1 MDGTA
6 PTIDINPINPKDPI
20 TGTTEPGSEVTVKFP
35 DGTTVTTVA
44 DSKGDWTVPNPGN
57 LNDGDDVTATA
68 KDPAGNTG
76 TATEEVDGVN
86 QVDIDPI
93 TQKDIDDPKDPITGK
108 GEADATITVKFP
120 DGATATATVAKDG
133 TWTVSNP
140 GNLKDGDVVTV
151 VSVDKAGNTANAN
164 EKVDGISPIDIDPIN
179 LNIPGQT
186 NPNVTGSAEANSKVT
201 VSFPDGTTVVTTAGN
216 DGKWSVANPGN
227 LKDGDVVK
235 ATSVDVA
242 GNQVNASET
251 ADGLGRPT
259 ITGVIDNV
267 AGGLEGNIII
277 PHSDIPTDESKVIR
291 WDLGGG
297 VNVPVYSSNDLTPT
311 IVGTGEPGAVLTI
324 FNVITNSAIGSTI
337 VDANGTWTYTD
348 YKVELVTF
356 RGTIDAYYVEQ
367 TDKVGNVRANTD
379 NPNSYEDL
387 LFVKYDDN
395 IEDASTFRGFN
406 PEFKQ
411 NSLHFNV
418 GDGAGI
424 DMRVKMDTVRIYGKT
439 IGATAQ
445 DSITVIDINGKPV
458 EGVIWTLDGN
468 KISAVIPESFKGSYT
483 LNVPAGS
490 YYDYAGNTNL
500 AYYAENTL
508 PTLNQ
513 VADNIDVQGN
523 SSSVTVYNGGVS
535 QSNEVVLQFTGKA
548 NATYYLRVDGI
559 DYPPIVATEPS
570 DAFIKLN
577 LTDGAHT
584 ISYAA
589 TYEGP
594 DRGLVTSGYSNDFN
608 ITVVPPAANTDN
620 TYTST
625 EFDDHF
631 DTTSGGHDTAIYKLL
646 SDAGH
651 QSNPETMYN
660 GHDTWVGFGVDDA
673 TGGKD
678 AINVMQMLSENGA
691 IAKADIGKYI
701 SVKTIDNDTG
711 GKDTVLSVDRD
722 GTAGAKYN
730 SAEFLTLK
738 NVDISLEKLLEN
750 NQLLF

>member
-1 MDGTA
+1 
-6 PTIDINPINPKDPI
+6 
-20 TGTTEPGSEVTVKFP
+20 
-35 DGTTVTTVA
+35 
-44 DSKGDWTVPNPGN
+44 
-57 LNDGDDVTATA
+57 
-68 KDPAGNTG
+68 
-76 TATEEVDGVN
+76 
-86 QVDIDPI
+86 
-93 TQKDIDDPKDPITGK
+93 
-108 GEADATITVKFP
+108 
-120 DGATATATVAKDG
+120 
-133 TWTVSNP
+133 
-140 GNLKDGDVVTV
+140 
-151 VSVDKAGNTANAN
+151 
-164 EKVDGISPIDIDPIN
+164 
-179 LNIPGQT
+179 
-186 NPNVTGSAEANSKVT
+186 
-201 VSFPDGTTVVTTAGN
+201 
-216 DGKWSVANPGN
+216 
-227 LKDGDVVK
+227 
-235 ATSVDVA
+235 
-242 GNQVNASET
+242 
-251 ADGLGRPT
+251 
-259 ITGVIDNV
+259 
-267 AGGLEGNIII
+267 
-277 PHSDIPTDESKVIR
+277 
-291 WDLGGG
+291 
-297 VNVPVYSSNDLTPT
+297 
-311 IVGTGEPGAVLTI
+311 
-324 FNVITNSAIGSTI
+324 
-337 VDANGTWTYTD
+337 
-348 YKVELVTF
+348 
-356 RGTIDAYYVEQ
+356 
-367 TDKVGNVRANTD
+367 
-379 NPNSYEDL
+379 
-387 LFVKYDDN
+387 
-395 IEDASTFRGFN
+395 
-406 PEFKQ
+406 
-411 NSLHFNV
+411 
-418 GDGAGI
+418 
-424 DMRVKMDTVRIYGKT
+424 MRVKMDTVRIYGKT
-439 IGATAQ
+439 TGATAQ

-468 KISAVIPESFKGSYT
+468 KISAVIPDSFKGSYT